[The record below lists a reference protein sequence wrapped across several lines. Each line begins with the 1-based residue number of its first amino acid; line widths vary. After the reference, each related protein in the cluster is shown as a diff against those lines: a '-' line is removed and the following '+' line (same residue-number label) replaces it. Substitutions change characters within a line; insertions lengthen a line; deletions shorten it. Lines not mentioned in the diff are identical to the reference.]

1 MGLSR
6 GPEICPKK
14 SFPGG
19 AGGVWEHGCGGWGW
33 SRVHAG
39 TTGTRELGF
48 PPHLPRVEAQPPTG
62 DIPQERPHPEAPDL
76 QKISLAK
83 DWDMLGSSGNQE
95 LAGQQ
100 VPRL

>member
-1 MGLSR
+1 MVFGSV
-6 GPEICPKK
+6 GV
-14 SFPGG
+14 G
-19 AGGVWEHGCGGWGW
+19 AGAGVGYMQGP
-33 SRVHAG
+33 
-39 TTGTRELGF
+39 REPGSWDS
-48 PPHLPRVEAQPPTG
+48 PPSPPPVEAQPPTG